1 VIPVTP
7 VNRAG
12 GLPPM
17 IGGTRREGELNTR
30 GQAFQAAPVRRDH
43 GHVSPLSSHHAPAA
57 TWAPAPVAAHRR
69 PAAGPRYLPIVDL
82 DSGSVVAIEIV
93 AAPPPTARGG
103 FAAVT
108 PQECEAVAEWLL
120 ALVRDSAGTESLLPI
135 VLPLPARTLSG
146 GDAFVA
152 AVESR
157 MRRAGRRPR
166 DVTFMLSPDLAE
178 LDRQTVVSGVARLR
192 TAGFRCGFGTSMVR
206 PDLMIDATPFLMR
219 IDPQIVSGMAVDQRH
234 VTVVEGLA
242 RIGRG
247 SGVFA
252 MASGVSSSEEIV
264 RLRRCGLRVATGP
277 FFADDTWRPGERVTA
292 VPEPATEGQGEG
304 QDAGPPVTEYM
315 VPPVGLDADA
325 TADQVLTAF
334 TDDPALNSVIL
345 IDHRERPL
353 GVIDRTRF
361 LLSVTGR
368 YGHALHAKRPAL
380 RMAEA
385 PRTVPAW
392 MSAIAALRIAGQDNE
407 RVYDDLIVT
416 NSYAQVFGVV
426 HVSDLVRSL
435 ARS

>member
-1 VIPVTP
+1 MP
-7 VNRAG
+7 
-12 GLPPM
+12 LP
-17 IGGTRREGELNTR
+17 T
-30 GQAFQAAPVRRDH
+30 
-43 GHVSPLSSHHAPAA
+43 
-57 TWAPAPVAAHRR
+57 HRR

-82 DSGSVVAIEIV
+82 DSGSVVAIETV

-108 PQECEAVAEWLL
+108 EQECEAVAEWLL
-120 ALVRDSAGTESLLPI
+120 TLVRDSAGTESLLPL

-146 GDAFVA
+146 GDAFIA

-178 LDRQTVVSGVARLR
+178 LDRQTVVAGVARLR
-192 TAGFRCGFGTSMVR
+192 AAGFRCGFGTAMVR
-206 PDLMIDATPFLMR
+206 PDLMIDATPFLVR
-219 IDPQIVSGMAVDQRH
+219 IDPQIVSGLATDQRH

-252 MASGVSSSEEIV
+252 MASGVSSAEEVV

-277 FFADDTWRPGERVTA
+277 FFADEAWRPGERVA
-292 VPEPATEGQGEG
+292 PVPEPATEGPGTG
-304 QDAGPPVTEYM
+304 QDSGPPVTEYM
-315 VPPVGLDADA
+315 VPPVGLDADS

-345 IDHRERPL
+345 IDHRDRPL

-361 LLSVTGR
+361 LLLVTGR

-392 MSAIAALRIAGQDNE
+392 MSAIAALRVAGQDNE

-416 NSYAQVFGVV
+416 NDYAQVFGVV

-435 ARS
+435 SLS